1 MEMQLLGGGEEVGGN
16 AFLIQNK
23 STNVMLDYGVKIQPE
38 PPTYPMQPKRKIDAI
53 ILSHSHL
60 DHCGGIPALYGRNNK
75 GNYPTFFTNQVTLET
90 TKLLIK
96 DSMKISKLENFPIPY
111 NELDV
116 KAMISSAQII
126 SYRKR
131 FDLGSFK
138 GEFYDAGH
146 IPGSAATLLTDKD
159 TGKRIFYTG
168 DIGYK
173 DTHLLKGCNLPDKVD
188 TLILESTYAKKDHPP
203 RQKEEQRFLDE
214 LEETLANNEKALVPV
229 FAVGRSQEVLLI
241 LEKYANR
248 VALDGM
254 AKAASDIL
262 LQHPESIRNS
272 ELLQRILDKVMW
284 VQNNDDRKH
293 VLDKIPIIVST
304 AGMLS
309 GGPMIYYLKNLQK
322 NPKVHLMFSGFLV
335 EDSPGRNLIKT
346 SEYEND
352 EEKFHYSGRMSQYD
366 FSGHAGHHELL
377 KIIEKT
383 NPSRVICVHGDDTKG
398 FAREINQRYKN
409 IEAIAPK
416 NGETVKL

>member
-1 MEMQLLGGGEEVGGN
+1 MQVLGGGGEVGGN

-38 PPTYPMQPKRKIDAI
+38 PPTYPISPRRRIDAI

-60 DHCGGIPALYGRNNK
+60 DHCGGIPALYTKSAR
-75 GNYPTFFTNQVTLET
+75 GNYPTFFTNEVTLET

-96 DSMKISKLENFPIPY
+96 DSMKISKLEQYPMPF
-111 NELDV
+111 NEYDV
-116 KAMISSAQII
+116 KAMVSSAQTM
-126 SYRKR
+126 SYRHK

-138 GEFYDAGH
+138 CEFYDAGH
-146 IPGSAATLLTDKD
+146 IPGSVATLLMDKD

-173 DTHLLKGCNLPDKVD
+173 DTHLLKGCNLPNKVD

-203 RQKEEQRFLDE
+203 RQKEEERFIQE
-214 LEETLANNEKALVPV
+214 LEETLANNEKALIPV
-229 FAVGRSQEVLLI
+229 FAVGRSQEVLLT
-241 LEKYANR
+241 LEKYANKA
-248 VALDGM
+248 ALDGM
-254 AKAASDIL
+254 AKAASDII
-262 LQHPESIRNS
+262 LQYPNYIREPER
-272 ELLQRILDKVMW
+272 LRRILDKVMW
-284 VQNNDDRKH
+284 VQNQNDRKH

-309 GGPMIYYLKNLQK
+309 GGPMVYYLKELK
-322 NPKVHLMFSGFLV
+322 SNPNVHLMFTGFLV

-346 SEYEND
+346 SVYEND
-352 EEKFHYSGRMSQYD
+352 EEKFHFQGRMSQYD

-383 NPSRVICVHGDDTKG
+383 QPSKVICIHGDHTKE
-398 FAREINQRYKN
+398 FAAEIRQRYKN
-409 IEAIAPK
+409 IETIAPK
-416 NGETVKL
+416 NGETVKI